1 MILQKTGLRETC
13 FCYFLLIFHS
23 VFIFY
28 SHSLVNIKAV
38 QEQMLLMH
46 SLNKGNK
53 FFHNSLRCTRRRGHS
68 SFSGKF
74 YFSIPILDCCP
85 SSKGCS
91 IFFMQET

>member
-68 SFSGKF
+68 SFSGIF
-74 YFSIPILDCCP
+74 
-85 SSKGCS
+85 KGAAG
-91 IFFMQET
+91 E